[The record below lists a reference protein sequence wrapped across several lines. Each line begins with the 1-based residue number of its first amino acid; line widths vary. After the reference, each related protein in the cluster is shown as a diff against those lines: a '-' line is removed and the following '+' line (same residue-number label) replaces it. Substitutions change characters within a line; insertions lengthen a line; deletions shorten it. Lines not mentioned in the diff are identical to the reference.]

1 MMKKIVC
8 ALFMVVTGV
17 TNLMCAKYSET
28 LKSENL
34 DGYIIPFN
42 QPFLTSLGTFLGQ
55 IISSILFYFVLCP
68 IGKWFMNKFGDQT
81 LDSERP
87 QPFNYNPWIFR
98 PLAFCEVMS
107 AFCQYLASTMT
118 YPPLLQVLR
127 GLSILF
133 TGILSR
139 FYLGRRLHA
148 SRWIGI
154 AFLIAGKVIYPKYSK
169 H

>member
-1 MMKKIVC
+1 MKKIVF

-17 TNLMCAKYSET
+17 TNLMCAKYSDT
-28 LKSENL
+28 LRSENL
-34 DGYIIPFN
+34 DGNIVQFN
-42 QPFLTSLGTFLGQ
+42 QQFLTSCGTFFGQ
-55 IISSILFYFVLCP
+55 IICSILFYFVLCP
-68 IGKWFMNKFGDQT
+68 IGKCCMKKFGDQT

-87 QPFNYNPWIFR
+87 QPFNYNPWIFW

-139 FYLGRRLHA
+139 IYFGRRLHA

-169 H
+169 Q